1 MTRLT
6 REKHVATYHDLASFT
21 YGETIEYE
29 TFRFIFIFIKG
40 GQ

>member
-6 REKHVATYHDLASFT
+6 REKHVATCHDLPSFT
-21 YGETIEYE
+21 YGEIIEYE
-29 TFRFIFIFIKG
+29 TLKFFFIFIKG

>member
-6 REKHVATYHDLASFT
+6 REKHVATYHDLPSFT

-29 TFRFIFIFIKG
+29 TLMFFKFFIKG